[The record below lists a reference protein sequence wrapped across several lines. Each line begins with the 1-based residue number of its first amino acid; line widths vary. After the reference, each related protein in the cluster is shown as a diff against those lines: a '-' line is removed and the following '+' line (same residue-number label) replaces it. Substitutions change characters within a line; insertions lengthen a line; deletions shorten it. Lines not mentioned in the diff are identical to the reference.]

1 MRQTV
6 VPLLRCAACQAGDL
20 AHSDFELAEDG
31 ATQDGALYCQ
41 ACGHWYPVED
51 GLLELLAG
59 RLAYHEDRQR
69 FWDRF
74 DDRLTK
80 LGLRPDADQ
89 IDTNAAELQAAQQQH
104 FDWYANNTTQTYGEY
119 EQTSFW
125 QAADELAFEP
135 WREEIR
141 SGSRVLDVGSAQGRS
156 SFKLMDLDID
166 IVGFDVSKNLVR
178 QAIQRYRTGTH
189 AGRATFFVA
198 DASTFPFVDEVFD
211 YVLVYG
217 VLHHLPDPSATC
229 REVARVLKRGGAY
242 FGSENN
248 QTVFRAPF
256 DLLQKIKPIWH
267 EEAGPEALISDQT
280 LRQWFQPTTVSI
292 ETTTRVFLPP
302 HLINLL
308 SGSAGYGLLRSTDRI
323 GRAIPFIRDNGGLIL
338 VHGTKR

>member
-1 MRQTV
+1 MRQAV

-20 AHSDFELAEDG
+20 AHVAFDLGEDG
-31 ATQDGALYCQ
+31 TTKDGVLYCQ
-41 ACGHWYPVED
+41 ACGHWYPVAD
-51 GLLELLAG
+51 GLLELLTG
-59 RLAYHEDRQR
+59 RLSYHEDRQR

-74 DDRLTK
+74 SDRLAK
-80 LGLRPDADQ
+80 LGLRPDADRG
-89 IDTNAAELQAAQQQH
+89 DTTSARLQATQQQH

-119 EQTSFW
+119 EQSSFW
-125 QAADELAFEP
+125 QAADKLAFEA
-135 WREEIR
+135 WRQEIR
-141 SGSRVLDVGSAQGRS
+141 PGSWVLDIGCAQGRS
-156 SFKLMDLDID
+156 TFKLMDLDID
-166 IVGFDVSKNLVR
+166 IVGFDVSKNLIR